1 MYNAVV
7 DIYLTLFL
15 YFSIHVLELWIEIRS
30 RYFESVTYRD

>member
-15 YFSIHVLELWIEIRS
+15 YLSIHVLELRIEIRS